1 MPKKNKVRTAKLIVN
16 PGAGKSTAF
25 NKNLQNVVECL
36 KANGVE
42 ADVALAKPKEEA
54 TPIARK
60 AVDEGYKLV
69 VAMGG
74 DGTLE
79 AVLRGLVG
87 SKTRLGIIPA
97 GTENNIAKSLGIPE
111 KLEDACALIGENH
124 VRKLDVGQ
132 ARVKNGK
139 KFYFF
144 ELTAIGLVA
153 AVYPAAAKLLKG
165 QLARIK
171 DAAETL
177 IRQDTQSKMSMR
189 FDGDSRVETA
199 TMLVVVSNTPIFGKN
214 FLVAPTASLEDGLL
228 DVSVYPNFSK
238 AELIAYYGTV
248 MNGGSS
254 ENEKV
259 QHYRVH
265 KFELK
270 AREKAAVMADGV
282 ILGKGNVEIKCR
294 AGALRVI
301 TPKPSQAPDKFA
313 QDKDVAA
320 HLPAPVAPTP
330 TSIATAE
337 KPVQEKEVSVVKK
350 EQ

>member
-1 MPKKNKVRTAKLIVN
+1 MQKKNKVRYAKLIVN

-25 NKNLQNVVECL
+25 NKNLQAAVECL
-36 KANGVE
+36 KENGIE

-54 TPIARK
+54 TRIARK
-60 AVDEGYKLV
+60 AVDAGYKV
-69 VAMGG
+69 IIAMGG

-79 AVLRGLVG
+79 AALRGLVG
-87 SKTRLGIIPA
+87 SKTRLGIIPS

-111 KLEDACALIGENH
+111 KLEDACKLIGENH
-124 VRKLDVGQ
+124 VRRLDVGQ
-132 ARVKNGK
+132 ARVKKGK

-165 QLARIK
+165 QLSRLK

-177 IRQDTQSKMSMR
+177 IHQDTQSKVSMR
-189 FDGDSRVETA
+189 FEDDSRVEAA

-214 FLVAPTASLEDGLL
+214 FLVAPNASLEDGLL

-238 AELIAYYGTV
+238 AALIAYYGAV
-248 MNGGSS
+248 MNGGTSD
-254 ENEKV
+254 NERV

-270 AREKAAVMADGV
+270 AREKTDVMADGV
-282 ILGKGNVEIKCR
+282 MLGKGNVEIKCR
-294 AGALRVI
+294 AGAIRVI
-301 TPKPSQAPDKFA
+301 TPKPSEASNKVA
-313 QDKDVAA
+313 KDKDVAA
-320 HLPAPVAPTP
+320 HLPAPVAPAST
-330 TSIATAE
+330 E
-337 KPVQEKEVSVVKK
+337 KPDQEKLAVPEKK
-350 EQ
+350 ES

>member
-1 MPKKNKVRTAKLIVN
+1 MLLWRNQKRRPPLL
-16 PGAGKSTAF
+16 PGRLWRRGTSWSSPWAG
-25 NKNLQNVVECL
+25 
-36 KANGVE
+36 
-42 ADVALAKPKEEA
+42 
-54 TPIARK
+54 
-60 AVDEGYKLV
+60 
-69 VAMGG
+69 MGRSRRHFAAWS
-74 DGTLE
+74 E
-79 AVLRGLVG
+79 PRRGWE
-87 SKTRLGIIPA
+87 IIPA

-132 ARVKNGK
+132 VRVKNGK

-165 QLARIK
+165 QLARLK

-177 IRQDTQSKMSMR
+177 IRQDTQSKVSMR

-254 ENEKV
+254 DNEKV

-265 KFELK
+265 KLELK
-270 AREKAAVMADGV
+270 DKEKAAVMADGV

-301 TPKPSQAPDKFA
+301 TPKRSQAPDKFA
-313 QDKDVAA
+313 KDKDIAA
-320 HLPAPVAPTP
+320 HLPAPVAPAP
-330 TSIATAE
+330 TSSTSTSTSTAE
-337 KPVQEKEVSVVKK
+337 TPVREKEVSAIKK